1 MQLNL
6 IEGKCIILDKKND
19 QIVEKVNMPTT
30 KVFPLMMKVEENL
43 ASRKEEPE
51 AKNLF
56 DVMVSGDSENFV
68 SQPSRQVENFG
79 FRV

>member
-6 IEGKCIILDKKND
+6 IEGKWIILDKKND

-30 KVFPLMMKVEENL
+30 KVFPVMMKVEENL

-56 DVMVSGDSENFV
+56 DVMVRGDSENFV